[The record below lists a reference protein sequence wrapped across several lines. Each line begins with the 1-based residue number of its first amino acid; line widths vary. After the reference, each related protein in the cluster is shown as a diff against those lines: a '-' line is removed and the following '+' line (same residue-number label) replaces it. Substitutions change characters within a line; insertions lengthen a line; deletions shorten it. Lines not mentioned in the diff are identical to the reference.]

1 MDYLANARDVLQCE
15 IKGLDALVNAL
26 QADSSS
32 ILAEAFPRAIEL
44 MKNVEG
50 RIIVSGMGKSGH
62 IGNKIAAT
70 LASTGA
76 PASFVHPGEAS
87 HGDLGMI
94 SQKDVVLALSNSG
107 ETKELADM
115 IAYTRRF
122 KIPLIA
128 ITSGEKSSLGKA
140 ADCLLLLPPAQEAC
154 GATRAPTTSTTM
166 TLAVGDALAVTLLT
180 DKGFGESDFKTYHPG
195 GKLGAAFR
203 RVEDLVQDHAVLPL
217 VQEGSIAGDAVP
229 MITKGGFGCVGVVD
243 AGGNLTGMITD
254 GDLRRHFGTD
264 LNAVNVQDIMTK
276 SPKTITNDML
286 AARALEMLSSSRIT
300 ALFVV
305 EGTKPVGILHVHDC
319 LSDGVI

>member
-1 MDYLANARDVLQCE
+1 MDYLTSARKVLQCE
-15 IKGLDALVNAL
+15 LKGIQTLIDALG
-26 QADSSS
+26 QDSSAV
-32 ILAEAFPRAIEL
+32 LAEAFPQAVEL
-44 MKNVEG
+44 MQKVEG

-62 IGNKIAAT
+62 IGAKIAAT
-70 LASTGA
+70 LASTGT

-140 ADCLLLLPPAQEAC
+140 ADCLLLLPPSAEAC

-166 TLAVGDALAVTLLT
+166 TLALGDALAVTLLT
-180 DKGFGESDFKTYHPG
+180 QKGFGEADFKVYHPG

-203 RVEDLVQDHAVLPL
+203 RVSDLVKDHEVLPL
-217 VQEGSIAGDAVP
+217 VKSGSIAAKAVP
-229 MITKGGFGCVGVVD
+229 TISEGGFGCVGVIDD
-243 AGGNLTGMITD
+243 ADELIGMITD

-264 LNAVNVQDIMTK
+264 LTAHTVDDIMTK
-276 SPKTITNDML
+276 SPLTITNDML
-286 AARALEMLSSSRIT
+286 AARALELLSSNRIT
-300 ALFVV
+300 ALFVI
-305 EGTKPVGILHVHDC
+305 EDKKPIGILHVHDC

>member
-1 MDYLANARDVLQCE
+1 MDYLASARDVLNCE
-15 IKGLDALVNAL
+15 VKGLEALISAL
-26 QADSSS
+26 NVDSSAV
-32 ILAEAFPRAIEL
+32 IAEAFPRAIKL
-44 MKNVEG
+44 MQNVEG

-76 PASFVHPGEAS
+76 AASFVHPGEAS

-128 ITSGEKSSLGKA
+128 ITSGEKSSLAKA
-140 ADCLLLLPPAQEAC
+140 CDCLLLLPPAAEAC
-154 GATRAPTTSTTM
+154 GQTRAPTTSTTM
-166 TLAVGDALAVTLLT
+166 TLAIGDALAVTLLT
-180 DKGFGESDFKTYHPG
+180 EKGFGETDFKVYHPG

-203 RVEDLVQDHAVLPL
+203 RVSDLVRDHENLPL
-217 VQEGSIAGDAVP
+217 VKLGSIAGDAVP
-229 MITKGGFGCVGVVD
+229 TISQGGFGCVGVINDNKELV
-243 AGGNLTGMITD
+243 GMITD
-254 GDLRRHFGTD
+254 GDLRRHFGKD
-264 LNAVNVQDIMTK
+264 LSALKVEEIMTS
-276 SPKTITNDML
+276 SPLTITNDML
-286 AARALEMLSSSRIT
+286 AARALELISSNRIT

-305 EGTKPVGILHVHDC
+305 EGNKPVGILHVHDC

>member
-1 MDYLANARDVLQCE
+1 MDYLANAREVLQCE
-15 IKGLDALVNAL
+15 LKGIEALIEAL
-26 QADSSS
+26 GSDSSAVV
-32 ILAEAFPRAIEL
+32 AEAFPRAIKL
-44 MKNVEG
+44 MQNVEG

-62 IGNKIAAT
+62 IGAKIAAT

-128 ITSGEKSSLGKA
+128 ITSGQNSSLGKA
-140 ADCLLLLPPAQEAC
+140 ADCLLLLPPATEAC

-166 TLAVGDALAVTLLT
+166 TLALGDALAVTLLT
-180 DKGFGESDFKTYHPG
+180 EKGFGETDFKVYHPG

-203 RVEDLVQDHAVLPL
+203 RVSDLVKDHEVLPL
-217 VQEGSIAGDAVP
+217 VESGSVAAKAVP
-229 MITKGGFGCVGVVD
+229 TISEGGFGCVGIVD
-243 AGGNLTGMITD
+243 EAGELIGMITD
-254 GDLRRHFGTD
+254 GDLRRHFGKDFSAHTVD
-264 LNAVNVQDIMTK
+264 EIMTA
-276 SPKTITNDML
+276 SPLTITNDML
-286 AARALEMLSSSRIT
+286 AARALELLSSNRIT

-305 EGTKPVGILHVHDC
+305 DGTKPVGILHVHDC
-319 LSDGVI
+319 LSDGVM